1 MNERQTQLSEQLV
14 ASKHWRWMPG
24 MLTTSVDGPG
34 LRVETVDATDPS
46 IVYVGDLPWFVSAP
60 PDLDD
65 PATIGCLLALVREAW
80 GDHVWIRWWR
90 DIAPRMEGDRG
101 GCEVVDGVGRSLFA
115 GPRVLYPTEA
125 EALAAALIE
134 AP

>member
-80 GDHVWIRWWR
+80 GEPLAHVRPGKYPDEFRVCYLWS
-90 DIAPRMEGDRG
+90 
-101 GCEVVDGVGRSLFA
+101 GCD
-115 GPRVLYPTEA
+115 YHDTEA
-125 EALAAALIE
+125 EALAAALLE